1 MNKAKQKR
9 NNEYYLERLRSE
21 HPVVYSDFKS
31 GRFKNLSE
39 ALIEARIRKKRT
51 GLDTLKS
58 AWKKASTAER
68 DAFKAFIGCVT
79 PPVACTPVGTHV
91 PVKSSSPSP
100 SKQHLPPALKAA
112 IVEIMNRRRLKLGG
126 VMREIGRKPLDASLG
141 RALRNRTQL
150 QESMVSD
157 LESWAAKNKAP

>member
-21 HPVVYSDFKS
+21 HPAVYSDFKS

-39 ALIEARIRKKRT
+39 ALIEAGIRKKRT

-79 PPVACTPVGTHV
+79 PPVACTPVATHV

-112 IVEIMNRRRLKLGG
+112 ILEIMNRRRLKLGG
-126 VMREIGRKPLDASLG
+126 RHA
-141 RALRNRTQL
+141 
-150 QESMVSD
+150 
-157 LESWAAKNKAP
+157 